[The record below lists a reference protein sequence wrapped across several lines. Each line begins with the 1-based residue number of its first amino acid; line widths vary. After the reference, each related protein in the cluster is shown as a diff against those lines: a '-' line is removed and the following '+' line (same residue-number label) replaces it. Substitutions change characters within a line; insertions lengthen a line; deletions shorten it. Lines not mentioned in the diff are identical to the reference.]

1 MEEKL
6 EFSTLQ
12 TKAIEAAEKGRN
24 IFLTGGAGVGKS
36 AVVKEIIRRMEAK
49 GKRVVVLAPTGK
61 AAINVGGET
70 IHRFFRL
77 QTSPQVA
84 DLYEGAK
91 NLDYTIRAKLQN
103 VDLVIIDE
111 ISMVRR
117 DVLM

>member
-70 IHRFFRL
+70 IHRFFGCKHLLRS
-77 QTSPQVA
+77 QTYMRV
-84 DLYEGAK
+84 LRIW
-91 NLDYTIRAKLQN
+91 TIPSEQN
-103 VDLVIIDE
+103 FKMSIWLSLMKSVW
-111 ISMVRR
+111 S
-117 DVLM
+117 DVMFLM